1 MNHEEKGVH
10 APNEMLC
17 ATIARIYSLET
28 GDSSSTQ
35 ISYIIRRANL
45 STPVVL
51 GGLYLA
57 VLAREKASGYI
68 GELRE
73 EMESYVLRREGLQK
87 KIDMCL
93 KLCEN
98 SSVLFSISLI
108 LSSKYLVDRSYVNRT
123 WANILM
129 LDKFSINEK
138 ERTLLHIFNH
148 SIDLTEKSLMS
159 IFERI
164 QKHAPEKPT
173 SRESKFIK
181 MLKKVVGCLFKTDK

>member
-1 MNHEEKGVH
+1 MNHEEKGAP

-17 ATIARIYSLET
+17 ATIGRIYSIET
-28 GDSSSTQ
+28 GDSSSVD
-35 ISYIIRRANL
+35 ISYVIRRANL

-51 GGLYLA
+51 GAVYLA
-57 VLAREKASGYI
+57 VLAREKAAAYI
-68 GELRE
+68 GRLRE
-73 EMESYVLRREGLQK
+73 EMESFVLRREALQG
-87 KIDMCL
+87 KIDACL

-98 SSVLFSISLI
+98 SSTLFSISLI

-123 WANILM
+123 WSNILM

-148 SIDLTEKSLMS
+148 SIDLTEHSLRS
-159 IFERI
+159 VLERI

-173 SRESKFIK
+173 PKDSKLLR
-181 MLKKVVGCLFKTDK
+181 MLKRVASCLFK